1 MSQSDIL
8 LGLQQDPFVTT
19 VVIGLLWPVIQAALD
34 RPWWT
39 KRRRVVLLVVVAA
52 VVTIGVWVSG
62 SYPATWRLLASQL
75 AVFLGVAWSVYQV
88 LARIRIGGVSL
99 LERVRVVTPAVRPAP
114 TSRVRPGARSGG
126 QRCHGSNS
134 ITSSE
139 R

>member
-19 VVIGLLWPVIQAALD
+19 VVIGLLWPVIQASLD

-52 VVTIGVWVSG
+52 VVTVGVWVSG

-99 LERVRVVTPAVRPAP
+99 LEWVGVVTPGGQTRADIEGETEGR
-114 TSRVRPGARSGG
+114 GQESGG
-126 QRCHGSNS
+126 AVGPTR
-134 ITSSE
+134 
-139 R
+139 